1 MRYNRDM
8 KKTAMIRARME
19 PELKEKAENL
29 FAQLGLSTTDA
40 IGLFFRR
47 ALQKN
52 GLPFEIS
59 LPNDE
64 TLEAIDEIERG
75 EGTKFSSSQELFDD
89 LGI

>member
-1 MRYNRDM
+1 M
-8 KKTAMIRARME
+8 KKSAMIRARME

-29 FAQLGLSTTDA
+29 FARLGLSTTDA

-64 TLEAIDEIERG
+64 TQEAIDEVENG
-75 EGTKFSSSQELFDD
+75 DGVKFSNAQELFDD